1 MQDSNKKSKLLAA
14 LQAIRQDF
22 EVKVM
27 RAIEAHPDWP
37 YWMVAEHEGL
47 SEAFVLKTTQK
58 NNISRP
64 AGPRP
69 KTETSEEGAC
79 GGQP

>member
-14 LQAIRQDF
+14 LQAVRQEF
-22 EVKVM
+22 EAAVM
-27 RAIEAHPDWP
+27 REIEAHPEWP
-37 YWMVAEHEGL
+37 YWRVGEHVGL
-47 SEAFVLKTTQK
+47 SEASVLKIAQN

-69 KTETSEEGAC
+69 QTETPEEG
-79 GGQP
+79 GL